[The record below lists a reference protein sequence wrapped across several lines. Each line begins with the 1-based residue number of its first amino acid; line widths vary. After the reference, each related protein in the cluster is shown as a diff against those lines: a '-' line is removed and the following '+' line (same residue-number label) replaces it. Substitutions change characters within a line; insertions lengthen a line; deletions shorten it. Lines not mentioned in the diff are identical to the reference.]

1 MILNGKYIYKAN
13 INGDLTLEQ
22 QIEQVKTDSLRAGYS
37 DKNFQESL
45 RYDITR
51 TVANIFGNSDIK
63 YNGANDPFCNSLQEN
78 LLQIYFALHDN
89 GHCYLKFDESGERIV
104 SVGTQKT
111 SIEIIDPAYMISKIT
126 QKRAAQKQL
135 EMYGIVT
142 NVMYSVL
149 DERGMFGMF
158 SPEKGEVIKAGQA
171 EKFYTAFRELFGGKK
186 GQRKFGITEI
196 PMRYSGVSIP
206 VAELQLL
213 ENEKRA
219 VAKVARLYGIQED
232 MILSG
237 STFDNKENAIIQTY
251 TDFKGLMYNWILQ
264 IEKERLASF
273 RTLDKFDITFPGV
286 PQMNKPKEV
295 TTL

>member
-1 MILNGKYIYKAN
+1 MILSGKYIYKAN
-13 INGDLTLEQ
+13 INGDMTLEQ
-22 QIEQVKTDSLRAGYS
+22 QIEQVKDDSIRAGYS
-37 DKNFQESL
+37 DKNFQEAL

-63 YNGANDPFCNSLQEN
+63 YNGSNDTFCNSLQKH
-78 LLQIYFALHDN
+78 LLQIYFTLHDN
-89 GHCYLKFDESGERIV
+89 GHCYLKFDEERITEV
-104 SVGTQKT
+104 TTQKT
-111 SIEIIDPAYMISKIT
+111 SIEIVDPAYTISKIT

-158 SPEKGEVIKAGQA
+158 SPEKGEVVKASQID
-171 EKFYTAFRELFGGKK
+171 KLYTAFRELFGGKK

-196 PMRYSGVSIP
+196 PMKYSGVSIP
-206 VAELQLL
+206 VAELNLL

-219 VAKVARLYGIQED
+219 VARVARIYGIQED

>member
-13 INGDLTLEQ
+13 INGDMTLEQ
-22 QIEQVKTDSLRAGYS
+22 QIEQVKDDSIRAGYA
-37 DKNFQESL
+37 DRNFQESL

-63 YNGANDPFCNSLQEN
+63 YNGSNDTFCNSLQKH
-78 LLQIYFALHDN
+78 LLEIYFALHDN
-89 GHCYLKFDESGERIV
+89 GYCYLQFDDERITGV
-104 SVGTQKT
+104 TTQKT
-111 SIEIIDPAYMISKIT
+111 GCKIIDPAYTISKIT
-126 QKRAAQKQL
+126 QKRAGQKQL

-158 SPEKGEVIKAGQA
+158 SPEKGETVKASQI
-171 EKFYTAFRELFGGKK
+171 EKMYTSFRELFGGKK

-196 PMRYSGVSIP
+196 PMRYSGVNIP

-219 VAKVARLYGIQED
+219 VANVARIYGIQSD
-232 MILSG
+232 MILTG
-237 STFDNKENAIIQTY
+237 ATFDNKENAIIQTY
-251 TDFKGLMYNWILQ
+251 TDFKGMIYNWITQ
-264 IEKERLASF
+264 IDNECVLMIRS
-273 RTLDKFDITFPGV
+273 LDKFDITFPGV
-286 PQMNKPKEV
+286 PQMNKPKET

>member
-1 MILNGKYIYKAN
+1 MILKGKYKYKAN
-13 INGDLTLEQ
+13 INGDLTIEE
-22 QIEQVKTDSLRAGYS
+22 QIEQVKDDAIHGGYC
-37 DKNFQESL
+37 DRNFQEAL

-63 YNGANDPFCNSLQEN
+63 YNNSNDTFCNSLQEH
-78 LLQIYFALHDN
+78 LLKIYFTLHDN
-89 GHCYLKFDESGERIV
+89 GHCYLELDESGERIV
-104 SVGTQKT
+104 DVVT
-111 SIEIIDPAYMISKIT
+111 SETTIEIVDPAYTISKIT

-158 SPEKGEVIKAGQA
+158 SPEKGEVVKASQID
-171 EKFYTAFRELFGGKK
+171 KLYTAFRELFGGKK
-186 GQRKFGITEI
+186 GQRKFGVTEI
-196 PMRYSGVSIP
+196 PMKYSGVSIP

-219 VAKVARLYGIQED
+219 VANVSRIYGIQED

-251 TDFKGLMYNWILQ
+251 TDFKGMMYNWITQ

-273 RTLDKFDITFPGV
+273 RVLDKFDITFPGV
-286 PQMNKPKEV
+286 PQMNKPTETK
-295 TTL
+295 TL